1 MIFDSHSHTA
11 FSADSEMKAA
21 DAIAMAEK
29 AGVGLVF
36 TEHLDLDYP
45 GEMDF
50 SFDPQ
55 AYWQAYEPYRGDNLR
70 LGIEIG
76 MNEAILEGN
85 LHFLEQEPFD
95 LVIGSQHIVDGQD
108 IYYPAYYEGKSK
120 AAAFHRYYELMAE
133 NVRRYGAHIDVLGH
147 IDYISRYAP
156 YDDPEVSYG
165 AFQEDIDRIL
175 RAAIETDTV
184 LELNTRR
191 LGSRLACKELMPVY
205 TRYRELGGRYV
216 TLGSDAHISDAVAV
230 NFGAAEE
237 LAAMVGLGLVTFV
250 ERRMVP
256 CTK

>member
-1 MIFDSHSHTA
+1 
-11 FSADSEMKAA
+11 
-21 DAIAMAEK
+21 
-29 AGVGLVF
+29 
-36 TEHLDLDYP
+36 
-45 GEMDF
+45 
-50 SFDPQ
+50 
-55 AYWQAYEPYRGDNLR
+55 
-70 LGIEIG
+70 
-76 MNEAILEGN
+76 
-85 LHFLEQEPFD
+85 
-95 LVIGSQHIVDGQD
+95 
-108 IYYPAYYEGKSK
+108 
-120 AAAFHRYYELMAE
+120 MAE
-133 NVRRYGAHIDVLGH
+133 NVRLYGAHIDVLGH

-216 TLGSDAHISDAVAV
+216 TLGSDAHTSDAVAV

-237 LAAMVGLGLVTFV
+237 LAAMVGLGLVTFA

>member
-95 LVIGSQHIVDGQD
+95 LVIG
-108 IYYPAYYEGKSK
+108 
-120 AAAFHRYYELMAE
+120 
-133 NVRRYGAHIDVLGH
+133 H

-205 TRYRELGGRYV
+205 ARYRELGGRYV
-216 TLGSDAHISDAVAV
+216 TLGSDAHTSDAVAV

-237 LAAMVGLGLVTFV
+237 LAAMVGLGLVTFA

>member
-11 FSADSEMKAA
+11 FSADSEMQAA
-21 DAIAMAEK
+21 DAIEK
-29 AGVGLVF
+29 AREAGVGLAF

-50 SFDPQ
+50 TFDPQ
-55 AYWQAYEPYRGDNLR
+55 AYWQSYEPYRGERLH

-85 LHFLEQEPFD
+85 CNFLKQVPFD
-95 LVIGSQHIVDGQD
+95 IVIGSQHIVDGQD
-108 IYYPAYYEGKSK
+108 IYYPAYYEGKRK
-120 AAAFHRYYELMAE
+120 EAAFHRYYALMAE

-147 IDYISRYAP
+147 IDYIARYAP
-156 YDDPEVSYG
+156 YDNPEVSYG
-165 AFQEDIDRIL
+165 TFQEDIDAIL

-191 LGSRLACKELMPVY
+191 LGSRTACKELMSVY

-216 TLGSDAHISDAVAV
+216 TLGSDAHTASAIAT

-237 LAAMVGLGLVTFV
+237 LAAMADLAIVTFA
-250 ERRMVP
+250 ERRMVA

>member
-11 FSADSEMKAA
+11 FSADSEMQAA
-21 DAIAMAEK
+21 DAIEK
-29 AGVGLVF
+29 AREAGVGLAF

-50 SFDPQ
+50 TFNPQ
-55 AYWQAYEPYRGDNLR
+55 AYWQAYEPYRGERLH

-76 MNEAILEGN
+76 MNESILEGN
-85 LHFLEQEPFD
+85 CNFLQQAPFD
-95 LVIGSQHIVDGQD
+95 IVIGSQHIVDGQD

-120 AAAFHRYYELMAE
+120 EAAFHRYYALMAE

-147 IDYISRYAP
+147 IDYIARYAP
-156 YDDPEVSYG
+156 YDNPEVSYG
-165 AFQEDIDRIL
+165 TFQEDIDAIL
-175 RAAIETDTV
+175 RAAIDTDTV

-191 LGSRLACKELMPVY
+191 LGDRTACKELVPVY
-205 TRYRELGGRYV
+205 TRYRELGGHYV
-216 TLGSDAHISDAVAV
+216 TLGSDAHTASAVAT

-237 LAAMVGLGLVTFV
+237 LAAMADLAVVTFV

>member
-1 MIFDSHSHTA
+1 
-11 FSADSEMKAA
+11 MKAA
-21 DAIAMAEK
+21 DAIAMARERR
-29 AGVGLVF
+29 ASGSRSPSTSTSTIRARWIF
-36 TEHLDLDYP
+36 
-45 GEMDF
+45 
-50 SFDPQ
+50 FDPQ

-120 AAAFHRYYELMAE
+120 EAAFHRYYELMAE
-133 NVRRYGAHIDVLGH
+133 NVRRYGARIDVLGH

-191 LGSRLACKELMPVY
+191 LGSRTACKGAHARLRALPRARRPLCDARLRRAHLRCCRCELRRGRGARRDGRPRARDVC
-205 TRYRELGGRYV
+205 RAPHGALHKINSCEYRRKQ
-216 TLGSDAHISDAVAV
+216 I
-230 NFGAAEE
+230 
-237 LAAMVGLGLVTFV
+237 
-250 ERRMVP
+250 
-256 CTK
+256 K

>member
-120 AAAFHRYYELMAE
+120 EEAFHRYYELMAE

-156 YDDPEVSYG
+156 YANPEVSYG
-165 AFQEDIDRIL
+165 IFQEDIDKIL

-205 TRYRELGGRYV
+205 ARYRELGGRYV
-216 TLGSDAHISDAVAV
+216 TLGSDAHTADAIAA

-237 LAAMVGLGLVTFV
+237 LAAMAGLQIVTFA

>member
-85 LHFLEQEPFD
+85 LHFLEQ
-95 LVIGSQHIVDGQD
+95 
-108 IYYPAYYEGKSK
+108 
-120 AAAFHRYYELMAE
+120 AAFHRYYDLMAE
-133 NVRRYGAHIDVLGH
+133 NGRRYGARIDVLGH

-205 TRYRELGGRYV
+205 ARYRELGGRYV
-216 TLGSDAHISDAVAV
+216 TLGSDAHTSDAVAV
-230 NFGAAEE
+230 NFGAAE
-237 LAAMVGLGLVTFV
+237 
-250 ERRMVP
+250 
-256 CTK
+256 